1 MKPRTLRHG
10 MTVALAVTS
19 LLPSLSGAADAP
31 GNAVRGKQ
39 LFYDHG
45 CYGCHGYNG
54 ETGARDLVGTGSP
67 LVSDLALFRLF
78 LRQRGDVAPHLPV
91 TRMPNYAASAL
102 PEKDV
107 DDLFAYIRG
116 FKANAP
122 AVKDVPT
129 LQAILESAQRQAPR

>member
-1 MKPRTLRHG
+1 MTPGTRLLRTVTL
-10 MTVALAVTS
+10 LAS
-19 LLPSLSGAADAP
+19 LLALPAVAADA
-31 GNAVRGKQ
+31 ARGKQ
-39 LFYDHG
+39 LFHDHG

-102 PEKDV
+102 PDKDV

-129 LQAILESAQRQAPR
+129 LRAILESAQRQAPR